1 MRLINFVC
9 DCLSNIAEDDMKPV
23 THLLA
28 VDLTSKRGLKFLRH
42 GIHYLV
48 SLSYTSSTSNYGFS
62 IVSL

>member
-9 DCLSNIAEDDMKPV
+9 DCLSNIAEDDMNPA
-23 THLLA
+23 THLLV
-28 VDLTSKRGLKFLRH
+28 VDLTSKGGLKFLRH

>member
-9 DCLSNIAEDDMKPV
+9 DCLSNIAEDDMNPA

-28 VDLTSKRGLKFLRH
+28 IDLTSKEREEILCH